1 MVHSRPT
8 LSVREISLNITPEQN
23 KAIGELVDLVASN
36 VGVERAIHPA
46 TAISTAARLSG
57 SFLFRTFGVQTE
69 SLEPGSILLSEQANE
84 EGTQLINIVGSYL
97 TNSNIA
103 IDQTKIGAVG
113 EDKELE
119 PKLTFLGAISLVQNE
134 ALEICKR
141 HGLNMEQSAQS
152 AATATAFIVKECA
165 AQIGAETGFNVA
177 IYGFIEGSKTVPPLF
192 VSTLSK
198 SNQTQ
203 KPWYKFW

>member
-1 MVHSRPT
+1 M
-8 LSVREISLNITPEQN
+8 
-23 KAIGELVDLVASN
+23 ASK

-57 SFLFRTFGVQTE
+57 SFLFRTFGFQTDGQ
-69 SLEPGSILLSEQANE
+69 EPGSILLSEQANE
-84 EGTQLINIVGSYL
+84 KGTQLINIVGSYL

-103 IDQTKIGAVG
+103 IDQTKLGAVG
-113 EDKELE
+113 EDKELK
-119 PKLTFLGAISLVQNE
+119 PKITFLRAISLVQNE
-134 ALEICKR
+134 ALEICVR

-152 AATATAFIVKECA
+152 VAAATAFIVKECA
-165 AQIGAETGFNVA
+165 AQITVETGFNIA

-192 VSTLSK
+192 VSASSK
-198 SNQTQ
+198 STHTQ